1 MEQDGWFR
9 VGALT
14 ELADETAARVDLGG
28 YAICVARSNERVY
41 ALKDECS
48 HGQVRLSEGDV
59 GEGFVECWMHGS
71 RFNLVT
77 GAPTGPPALTP
88 VPVYPVRVV
97 DGVIEVQL
105 PSRGDQAVAHA

>member
-1 MEQDGWFR
+1 MDEAGWFP

-14 ELADETAARVDLGG
+14 ELADETATGLDLAG
-28 YAICVARSNERVY
+28 YAICVARSNEKVY

-48 HGQVRLSEGDV
+48 HGQVRLSEGEV
-59 GEGFVECWMHGS
+59 GDGFVECWMHGS
-71 RFNLVT
+71 RFDLVT
-77 GAPTGPPALTP
+77 GVPTGPPAVRP

-105 PSRGDQAVAHA
+105 QSRAHEVARHA